1 VLVGYISTVI
11 KMTIL
16 EVKDLKKHYTIG
28 GLFSSKYLV
37 KAVDGVSFKIEKG
50 DNFALVGE
58 SGCGKSTIAKI
69 IARLIEPTAGTV
81 FFKGNE
87 IFHDFKNKDNIF
99 RRNIQMIFQD
109 VYASLNPRRT
119 VFQIISD
126 PLKNNKLGN
135 NDAIFNRVV
144 TLLKD
149 VGLTPFESFIYRF
162 PHQLSGGQ
170 RQRVGIARALS
181 LEPSFILA
189 DEPVSALDMTVRT
202 QILLLLKA
210 LQVKHNL
217 TFFFI
222 THDLSVVRAICNKVT
237 VMYLGRIMEMSPT
250 EDLFKN
256 PSHPYTQALI
266 SATPIPNPEK
276 ARQKKKLLVKGETP
290 SPINP
295 PSGCHFHTRC
305 QYTMDICK
313 KAEPELLSIGK
324 NRFASCHKLQN
335 S

>member
-1 VLVGYISTVI
+1 
-11 KMTIL
+11 
-16 EVKDLKKHYTIG
+16 
-28 GLFSSKYLV
+28 
-37 KAVDGVSFKIEKG
+37 
-50 DNFALVGE
+50 
-58 SGCGKSTIAKI
+58 
-69 IARLIEPTAGTV
+69 
-81 FFKGNE
+81 
-87 IFHDFKNKDNIF
+87 
-99 RRNIQMIFQD
+99 MIFQD

-256 PSHPYTQALI
+256 PLHPYTKGLLN
-266 SATPIPNPEK
+266 SIPRPDKET
-276 ARQKKKLLVKGETP
+276 RKKRIDVIPGMVP
-290 SPINP
+290 SILDLPV
-295 PSGCHFHTRC
+295 GCKFCTRC
-305 QYTMDICK
+305 EVVLDKCADDEPPL
-313 KAEPELLSIGK
+313 AEIYPK
-324 NRFASCHKLQN
+324 HFVT
-335 S
+335 